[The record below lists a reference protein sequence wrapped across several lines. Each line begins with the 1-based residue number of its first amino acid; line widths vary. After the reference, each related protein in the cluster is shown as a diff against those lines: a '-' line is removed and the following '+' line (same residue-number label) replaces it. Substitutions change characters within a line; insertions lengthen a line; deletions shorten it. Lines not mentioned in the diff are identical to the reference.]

1 MKLLN
6 KKKQLIFEF
15 EDDEKGILVTA
26 KTKGDL
32 NLNHILAAKSFI
44 DERLKEW
51 QKQKKANL
59 KNK

>member
-15 EDDEKGILVTA
+15 EDDEKGILVT
-26 KTKGDL
+26 TRVKGDL
-32 NLNHILAAKSFI
+32 TYNHVLCVKSFI
-44 DERLKEW
+44 DNRIKEC

>member
-15 EDDEKGILVTA
+15 EEDEKGILVSA
-26 KTKGDL
+26 KTKGKL
-32 NLNHILAAKSFI
+32 NDNHILAAKSFI
-44 DERLKEW
+44 DKRINEC

>member
-15 EDDEKGILVTA
+15 EEDEKGILVSA
-26 KTKGDL
+26 VIKGKL
-32 NLNHILAAKSFI
+32 NDNHVLAVKSFI
-44 DERLKEW
+44 DNRIKEC

>member
-15 EDDEKGILVTA
+15 EEDEIGILVTA
-26 KTKGDL
+26 KTKGKL
-32 NLNHILAAKSFI
+32 NNNHVLAAKSFI
-44 DERLKEW
+44 DNRIKEC

>member
-15 EDDEKGILVTA
+15 EDDERGILVTT

-32 NLNHILAAKSFI
+32 TYDHVLAAKSFI
-44 DERLKEW
+44 DNRVKGC

>member
-15 EDDEKGILVTA
+15 EEDEKGILVSA
-26 KTKGDL
+26 VIKGKL
-32 NLNHILAAKSFI
+32 NDNHVLAAKSFI
-44 DERLKEW
+44 DNRIKEC